1 MKNRTGCLIVFGII
15 LAALLLYGV
24 GKPAGGEG
32 GNASEESRLP
42 SASDSN
48 IAAASVPEDD
58 RPLIPGGTQSVQ
70 QIDAYLHAQLAA
82 ANYNR
87 LCIRNVVRQADPS
100 ARRGDVIEAAL
111 QACRGLGQQAADFA
125 RRVSPMAP
133 TYSDDRERQTI
144 REVIREEIGPP

>member
-1 MKNRTGCLIVFGII
+1 VKNRTGCLIVFGII

-24 GKPAGGEG
+24 GKSAGEG
-32 GNASEESRLP
+32 GNAAEESRPP
-42 SASDSN
+42 SMAGSN

-111 QACRGLGQQAADFA
+111 QACRSLGQQAADFA